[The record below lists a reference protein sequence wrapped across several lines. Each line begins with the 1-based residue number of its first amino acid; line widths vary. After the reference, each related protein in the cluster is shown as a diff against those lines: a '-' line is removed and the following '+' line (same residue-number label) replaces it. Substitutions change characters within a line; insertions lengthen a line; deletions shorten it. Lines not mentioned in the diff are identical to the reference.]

1 MNIGS
6 FISALVL
13 GFVAGA
19 IARALIPNDAF
30 RHMRGPRSWLVSLG
44 LGLLGALLGFWIFH
58 GLFGIGD
65 KNKFDWGGIIGAVIG
80 AMIVVVIAS
89 FLVKRSARHH
99 AAETS
104 VRG

>member
-30 RHMRGPRSWLVSLG
+30 RHMRGPKSWLVSLG
-44 LGLLGALLGFWIFH
+44 LGLLGAVLGFWIFH

-65 KNKFDWGGIIGAVIG
+65 TNKFDWGGIVGAVIG

-99 AAETS
+99 AAEAAA
-104 VRG
+104 RG